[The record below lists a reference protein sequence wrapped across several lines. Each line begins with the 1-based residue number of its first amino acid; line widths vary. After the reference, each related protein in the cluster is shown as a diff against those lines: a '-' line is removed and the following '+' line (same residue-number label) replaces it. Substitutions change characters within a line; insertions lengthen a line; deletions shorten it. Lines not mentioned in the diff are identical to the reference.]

1 MKEKLIIQNFGP
13 IKHIELDLGIVNV
26 LIGEQATG
34 KSTVAKLLAVCRYFS
49 FIIDSLEFTTRVA
62 KHSFW
67 EGLKAWGLDE
77 AIQSDTSIYYE
88 NKDYSY
94 SIKPVKEISGYVS
107 HLTPISSDFK
117 QLIAELNNT
126 KPKYIVDSLL
136 WEISTSFYENEV
148 KKVMDNPFY
157 LPTERGLQS
166 IFSLGRIPNISDS
179 LFNQLAKISQI
190 SQKFSS
196 DTSIEPLG
204 LSYKNE
210 NNVGKIKK
218 DLNDSYISLNKGA
231 SGYQSAI
238 PVVLLIEYYTEIKKK
253 KKTFIIEEPEQNLFP
268 SAQYEL
274 VKFLADKVKIHNAIL
289 LTTHSPYILTSLN
302 NLMYAYQVGQE
313 HDEVAQVVP
322 KKYWINPKEV
332 SAYMLQYDEALG
344 GCVQKDIIDKETFL
358 IDSVQID
365 GVSDILSEEF
375 NKLMALK
382 MGVEI

>member
-218 DLNDSYISLNKGA
+218 DLNDSSRYI
-231 SGYQSAI
+231 
-238 PVVLLIEYYTEIKKK
+238 
-253 KKTFIIEEPEQNLFP
+253 
-268 SAQYEL
+268 
-274 VKFLADKVKIHNAIL
+274 
-289 LTTHSPYILTSLN
+289 
-302 NLMYAYQVGQE
+302 
-313 HDEVAQVVP
+313 
-322 KKYWINPKEV
+322 
-332 SAYMLQYDEALG
+332 
-344 GCVQKDIIDKETFL
+344 
-358 IDSVQID
+358 
-365 GVSDILSEEF
+365 
-375 NKLMALK
+375 
-382 MGVEI
+382 